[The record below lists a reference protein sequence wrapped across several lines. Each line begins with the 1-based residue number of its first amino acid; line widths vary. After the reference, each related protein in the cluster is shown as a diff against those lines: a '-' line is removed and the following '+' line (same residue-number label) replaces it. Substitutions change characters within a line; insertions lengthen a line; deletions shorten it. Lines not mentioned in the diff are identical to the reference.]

1 MHSDPHFIPF
11 EEKEL
16 IDDLPST
23 LHEAFDSPP
32 HPLCIKAAE
41 QVQDILRANES
52 YRAFFKRRS
61 EIEERGKMFGVLVV
75 RSSQGT
81 LGYLAAGSGKWDGS
95 SSHPGFVPPIFDG
108 DHEDGFLTKGMNHLK
123 VLSERI
129 TELQS
134 LDLAHSELESLKVQ
148 RARYSKDLQHQL
160 FSSYSL
166 MDRNGKEKNLLEIFE
181 LKGLNTP
188 PAAAGECAAPKLLD
202 YAFRHG
208 MSPLFLSEFWWG
220 ASRVTDTEHLIHGN
234 FYPPCEDR
242 CRPILE
248 FMLGRAI

>member
-1 MHSDPHFIPF
+1 MLSDPHFIPF
-11 EEKEL
+11 EEKDL

-23 LHEAFDSPP
+23 LHEAFDTAP

-41 QVQDILRANES
+41 QVQDILWANES
-52 YRAFFKRRS
+52 YRAYFKKRS

-75 RSSQGT
+75 RSSQGA
-81 LGYLAAGSGKWDGS
+81 LGYLAAGSGKWAGRS
-95 SSHPGFVPPIFDG
+95 AHPGFVPPIFDG
-108 DHEDGFLTKGMNHLK
+108 DCEDGFLSKGMKHLRT
-123 VLSERI
+123 LSDRI
-129 TELQS
+129 SEVQSTDPDFPDLEELKEQRAKYSKELQ
-134 LDLAHSELESLKVQ
+134 Q
-148 RARYSKDLQHQL
+148 QL
-160 FSSYSL
+160 FASYHI
-166 MDRNGKEKNLLEIFE
+166 MDRDGNVRNLLEIFK

-220 ASRVTDTEHLIHGN
+220 ASRVTDSEHLIQGN

-248 FMLGRAI
+248 FMLG